1 MSGSARGW
9 GTLPNTVVRDT
20 RLSDAE
26 IVVLAYRVT
35 FVGRYGLN
43 ETHLSEIC
51 KGNGR
56 GHSGLGK
63 NSARVAISRL
73 VQLKYLVRA
82 QPKPSGGVYGFAVD
96 HLRLPACDPL
106 DQKRVY
112 RAWFDGTWLLEEIA
126 AYILLRAG
134 LQAMGRD
141 GSTVRLQWLSTDDL
155 RQRFGWSREKTLATL
170 KALLVRGRIEQE
182 DLREN
187 GTFRG
192 TRYRARPFGR
202 PAAGDGDGGQRIA
215 GRREDERHTYESD
228 VQVELNNT
236 LDSVRESLPSE
247 DSTHKSIPTPS
258 HGEGGLVDLEA
269 LEVQCLQHDELLG
282 WVQELEESTGAEFAT
297 MRTALRDF
305 DEESLR
311 AVLDATDLNELATRL
326 ETAAD
331 NRIRPAL
338 RGPRG
343 AYCVAYMAAI
353 AMSCDSVDEA
363 EPCTAVDDVL
373 ALIQNLIGARKGRW
387 LNSFKLIGIRLLG
400 RL

>member
-9 GTLPNTVVRDT
+9 GTLPNAVARDT

-26 IVVLAYRVT
+26 IVVLAYRAT

-43 ETHLSEIC
+43 EAHLGEIC
-51 KGNGR
+51 KTNGR

-96 HLRLPACDPL
+96 HLRLPDCDPL

-141 GSTVRLQWLSTDDL
+141 GSMVRLQWLSTDDL
-155 RQRFGWSREKTLATL
+155 RRRFGWSKDKTLSTL
-170 KALLVRGRIEQE
+170 KALLARDKIEQE

-192 TRYRARPFGR
+192 TRYKARQFSR
-202 PAAGDGDGGQRIA
+202 PPAGDGDSGQRA
-215 GRREDERHTYESD
+215 TGQREDGRHTYESNIH
-228 VQVELNNT
+228 VEPDHT
-236 LDSVRESLPSE
+236 LDSARESLPSE
-247 DSTHKSIPTPS
+247 DSTHMSIPTPS
-258 HGEGGLVDLEA
+258 HGEGGVMDLEA
-269 LEVQCLQHDELLG
+269 LEVQCLQQDELLG
-282 WVQELEESTGAEFAT
+282 WVQELEEGTGAEFAT

-305 DEESLR
+305 DESCLR
-311 AVLDATDLNELATRL
+311 AVLDVTDLNELVTRL
-326 ETAAD
+326 QTAAD
-331 NRIRPAL
+331 NRIRPDL
-338 RGPRG
+338 RGPHG
-343 AYCVAYMAAI
+343 AFCVAYMAAI
-353 AMSCDSVDEA
+353 AMSCGSVEQTD
-363 EPCTAVDDVL
+363 PCAAVEDVL
-373 ALIQNLIGARKGRW
+373 ALIHKHIGERKSRW
-387 LNSFKLIGIRLLG
+387 LNSYKLIGIRLLG
-400 RL
+400 HF